1 MQNFTFLSVWKPYT
15 YAKLSTYI
23 CTEVTVS

>member
-15 YAKLSTYI
+15 YAKLSTYN